1 MKIDSK
7 MIKHLA
13 SLSAI
18 ELNERETED
27 MKKDF
32 EKILDLVNEIEKSEI
47 SEEYKEKNIV
57 PLSNLREDI
66 SKTWLSQEEVL
77 ANAPK
82 QRRGYFVVPK
92 VVE

>member
-1 MKIDSK
+1 MKIDLK

-13 SLSAI
+13 SLSAL
-18 ELNERETED
+18 ELDEKELED

-32 EKILDLVNEIEKSEI
+32 EKILDLVDQIEKSEI
-47 SEEYKEKNIV
+47 SEKYQEKNII
-57 PLSNLREDI
+57 PLSELREDNAQV
-66 SKTWLSQEEVL
+66 KFSQEEVL